1 MCEKKE
7 IFLRSP
13 SAPSRAGLLELF
25 DNARNSYLI
34 LTLGWIAIS
43 CGFTSASS
51 AQYIELDEVLSIE
64 GFFEVTDIT
73 VGRDGSIYVADRRD
87 FSISKFDTQGRLIRR
102 VGSQGVAPGEFVNG
116 PRSIALLD
124 GVLVATDLKGTGVM
138 HFFDLDLNYEGSAR
152 VRLPLDMDSAPNELL
167 YFESTDLTDL
177 TMVKRYISTYVPHGE
192 PSRIF
197 ELKDMHEFN
206 IENLFFLL
214 AGYPGNVVIVFQAV
228 NRIDVY
234 DLSGN
239 IVDQLSVSDLPLRY
253 EGMPV
258 DLGNLP
264 NLPDDVVKSISY
276 VPGGMMF
283 TGAVLDHKGNL
294 FLEHGGET
302 GQMPVSR
309 SVYVMTLAGQEKGVF
324 KMPPL
329 AGLVYMDRKGYAYA
343 VMTTDST
350 DILRKY
356 KLEYVE

>member
-1 MCEKKE
+1 MCEKKG
-7 IFLRSP
+7 ICLQSL

-25 DNARNSYLI
+25 DKTRNASLI

-51 AQYIELDEVLSIE
+51 AQYVELDEVLSIE

-73 VGRDGSIYVADRRD
+73 VGRDGSIYVADRLD

-124 GVLVATDLKGTGVM
+124 SILIATDQKGTGVM

-152 VRLPLDMDSAPNELL
+152 VRLPIDMDSAPNELL
-167 YFESTDLTDL
+167 YLGSTDLTDL
-177 TMVKRYISTYVPHGE
+177 TTVKRYISTYVPHGE

-197 ELKDMHEFN
+197 ELRDMHEYN
-206 IENLFFLL
+206 IENFFFVL
-214 AGYPGNVVIVFQAV
+214 AGYPGKVVIVFRAV

-253 EGMPV
+253 EGSFM
-258 DLGNLP
+258 DLEGRTH
-264 NLPDDVVKSISY
+264 LPDHIVESISY
-276 VPGGMMF
+276 VPGGLMF

-324 KMPPL
+324 KMPPYTHL
-329 AGLVYMDRKGYAYA
+329 AYMDENGYAYA
-343 VMTTDST
+343 VTATEST
-350 DILRKY
+350 DLLIKY
-356 KLEYVE
+356 KIEYVE